1 MIALALIVSAVLVLA
16 AGHVPLL
23 RLLGPTRDPRVAI
36 VAWMTTIIGAL
47 VTLAAG
53 VVLLAVPDHTDLL
66 AMFGLAGSCLAHLGH
81 EELPD
86 ADEVGSLLGLA
97 ALVAVA
103 ARILVVG
110 IRQGRR
116 RAERRE
122 RHRFLI
128 HLAAADV
135 TEQGRIVWLNH
146 QDPVAFALAGR
157 PGLIVMSTSMTQRLH
172 PGALTATL
180 EHEHAH
186 LLGRHHLILA
196 VTDTL
201 AAALPVAPL
210 LGTAPAALRTL
221 VEFAA
226 DAAAVRRCGAPAVRD
241 ALQVF
246 CGLPASGPGLAMAG
260 STVEHRIARLDSAPP
275 HRRPLARHLSCGL
288 AGLSAALLP
297 VLITAGVFLAVACP
311 VG

>member
-1 MIALALIVSAVLVLA
+1 MIALALIVSAVLALA

-53 VVLLAVPDHTDLL
+53 VVLLAMPHTDLL

-81 EELPD
+81 EELPN

-116 RAERRE
+116 RAELRE

-146 QDPVAFALAGR
+146 QDPVAFALTGR

-241 ALQVF
+241 ALHVF